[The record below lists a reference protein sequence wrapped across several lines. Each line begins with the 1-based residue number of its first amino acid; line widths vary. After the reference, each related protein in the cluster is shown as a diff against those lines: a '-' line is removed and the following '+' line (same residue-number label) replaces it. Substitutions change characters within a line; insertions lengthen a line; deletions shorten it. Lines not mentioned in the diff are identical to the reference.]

1 MVRERTGVVSLHTFI
16 HWERSHSRDDP
27 ALSIHSP
34 RTKRHSMPIYFHKW
48 KLTVF
53 YSIRTLSMASI
64 HKTVL
69 LSKNVLA
76 VTTKTMG
83 QVLEECGR
91 CGFGAWILY
100 VAAYTN
106 ARSVDGTKIF
116 RLSQHIDRL
125 CLSCLFFLILSH
137 LCFNVIPRGAEES
150 TYHQGG
156 GSQLRR

>member
-1 MVRERTGVVSLHTFI
+1 
-16 HWERSHSRDDP
+16 
-27 ALSIHSP
+27 
-34 RTKRHSMPIYFHKW
+34 
-48 KLTVF
+48 
-53 YSIRTLSMASI
+53 MASI

-106 ARSVDGTKIF
+106 ARSVDGTKSSVSANI
-116 RLSQHIDRL
+116 
-125 CLSCLFFLILSH
+125 
-137 LCFNVIPRGAEES
+137 S
-150 TYHQGG
+150 TAFVFHAY
-156 GSQLRR
+156 SS